1 VPTADSCAHAKSAAP
16 AATTGP
22 TTAPPEVVEWLARQR
37 GYIIGEWAERLA
49 VLSPS
54 YRKRPMQELLGTARE
69 AFDSNLEAMATGDL
83 TRIEHF
89 IAYITQKRLN
99 AGFPLSDVQKAFELF
114 RSITIELLLRPEDQH
129 LLPLCLP
136 SLNACL
142 SHTIHRFSDHFQH
155 MHELSIR
162 QHAENLERTV
172 RQRTAELAESER
184 RYKTLVNEINDG
196 YFVIQKERIA
206 FANRTFCRMHG
217 AELEEVLGQPFLDF
231 VHPEDRRAVSLAYH
245 DALAGRSA
253 PQQLEYRR
261 LGCPPKRAAT
271 EIKARVVDLGQ
282 GPVTIGICRDI
293 SRRVAME
300 KKVREHE
307 RLAYVGHLTASLSH
321 EIRNPLSAI
330 KMNLQILVRR
340 LELTGYDRR
349 RLEIS
354 AREVERLEGIL
365 HQLLDTARP
374 LNLRR
379 APVDLAALVESC
391 LELLEPKAADKG
403 VTIIRRQAVGLP
415 LVNGDAGR
423 LEQALIN
430 LLLNAL
436 EAVERGGRIV
446 VWSRRPPRSPHLVE
460 LGVRDNGAGV
470 APEQLPH
477 LFTPF
482 FTSKARGTGLGLSN
496 VKRIVEAHG
505 GEVRVKSSPGRGA
518 AFILRLPC
526 R

>member
-1 VPTADSCAHAKSAAP
+1 MPPANPCAQAKSAAP
-16 AATTGP
+16 PGAVGP
-22 TTAPPEVVEWLARQR
+22 TTAPPAVVAWLEQER
-37 GYIIGEWAERLA
+37 GHIISEWAERLA

-54 YRKRPMQELLGTARE
+54 YRRRPRHELFGTVQE
-69 AFDSNLEAMATGDL
+69 AFDSNLEAMATDDL
-83 TRIEHF
+83 TRIERF
-89 IAYITQKRLN
+89 IAYITEKRLN

-114 RSITIELLLRPEDQH
+114 RSIVIELLLKPEHRH
-129 LLPLCLP
+129 LLPLTLP

-217 AELEEVLGQPFLDF
+217 AELEDVLGQPFLDF
-231 VHPEDRRAVSLAYH
+231 VHPEDRRAISLSYH
-245 DALAGRSA
+245 DAMAGRPA

-261 LGCPPKRAAT
+261 LGCPPERSAT

-293 SRRVAME
+293 SKRVAME

-330 KMNLQILVRR
+330 KMNLQILMRR
-340 LELTGYDRR
+340 LELQGYDRR

-374 LNLRR
+374 LNLRL
-379 APVDLAALVESC
+379 APVDLAALAESC
-391 LELLEPKAADKG
+391 VELLEPKAADKG
-403 VTIIRRQAVGLP
+403 VEIIRRHAPGLP
-415 LVNGDAGR
+415 LVSGDAGR

-436 EAVERGGRIV
+436 EAVGRGGRIV
-446 VWSRRPPRSPHLVE
+446 VWSRRPPRDPGMVE

-470 APEQLPH
+470 APEQLPQ

-482 FTSKARGTGLGLSN
+482 YTSKARGTGLGLSN

-505 GEVRVKSSPGRGA
+505 GAIRVKSSPGRGA